1 MSRLLVVHH
10 TPSPATQELLEEAL
24 AGARDPDANDGSI
37 EVVVRP
43 ALTAS
48 VLDALEADGFL
59 LGTPANIGYV
69 SGALKHFFDTIYYP
83 CLEATRGR
91 PFGAW
96 VHGNLDTTGAVR
108 AIESITGGLEW
119 HAVRPAVT
127 VTGSPTKEDR
137 AAVRDLASLL
147 ALTVAGAV

>member
-1 MSRLLVVHH
+1 MPRLLVVHH
-10 TPSPATQELLEEAL
+10 TPSPATQELLEAAL
-24 AGARDPDANDGSI
+24 DGCRDPDANDGSI

-43 ALTAS
+43 ALIATA
-48 VLDALEADGFL
+48 VEAMEADGYI

-96 VHGNLDTTGAVR
+96 VHGNLDTGGAVR
-108 AIESITGGLEW
+108 ALEAITGGMQW
-119 HAVRPAVT
+119 QAVRPPLEIV
-127 VTGSPTKEDR
+127 GQPSNDDR
-137 AAVRDLASLL
+137 AAVRDLASLV
-147 ALTVAGAV
+147 TVSVAERH